1 MNPSWVAPPRAVT
14 IDPFDSDARAADNA
28 TIWRLSLEDVMR
40 KPLLIALALSLTAI
54 PAAAQQVHIDY
65 DRMARF
71 TTYKTFGW
79 VDTTETSV
87 ADTSELMDARIKQAI
102 ISTIS
107 SGRLKYV
114 EDEPDL
120 WVTYHTNENDQLRVN
135 TASFGY
141 GYPGS
146 WYWDPYWGG
155 AFTTT
160 SVSTYTEGTLIIDIW
175 DAREKTL
182 IWRGAATAVVSRDP
196 EKNAKKI
203 EKAVTKIAKKWQKMK
218 PGF

>member
-1 MNPSWVAPPRAVT
+1 MKRM
-14 IDPFDSDARAADNA
+14 F
-28 TIWRLSLEDVMR
+28 
-40 KPLLIALALSLTAI
+40 LIATVLSMVAI

-71 TTYKTFGW
+71 TAYKTIAW
-79 VDTTETSV
+79 VDTM
-87 ADTSELMDARIKQAI
+87 DTSLAGVSQLVDERIKNTI
-102 ISTIS
+102 INTIS
-107 SGRLKYV
+107 SGRLKFV
-114 EDEPDL
+114 EDDPDL
-120 WVTYHTNENDQLRVN
+120 YVTYHASTNEQLQFN
-135 TASFGY
+135 TISFGY

-155 AFTTT
+155 AYSTT

-175 DAREKTL
+175 LAREKTL
-182 IWRGAATAVVSRDP
+182 IWRGTATAVVSNNP